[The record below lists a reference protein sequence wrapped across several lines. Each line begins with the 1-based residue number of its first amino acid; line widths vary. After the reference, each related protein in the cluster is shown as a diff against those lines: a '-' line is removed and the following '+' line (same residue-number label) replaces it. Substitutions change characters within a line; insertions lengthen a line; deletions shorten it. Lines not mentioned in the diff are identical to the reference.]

1 MSAKRNLVRRGVHV
15 CAWTVL
21 LSFLVIVIGAGEAAA
36 AAVLFPTPLH
46 ITREVTTPFSE
57 GATVVE
63 EYCHG
68 NRVVSISANRTA
80 IADHAKGELTVIDFA
95 AGTYSVTTF
104 EAIARLQ
111 DRNVRATAART
122 GEWRIE
128 QRGGRVV
135 ASRPGEMV
143 EVRRRDDGVDRTYR
157 LTLDRELKLSRE
169 AVEALLGTGYPNRR
183 DEAND
188 AVLGA
193 LRSPRGPRSNEAF
206 TTGEDYFLPLEYV
219 VGHDLDGQRFETR
232 NVVVRIGNELPPA
245 DRLAIPPGAKL
256 VESDAVAARR
266 LLDELDQ

>member
-1 MSAKRNLVRRGVHV
+1 MSAIRTVVRRRR
-15 CAWTVL
+15 AWPWVSA
-21 LSFLVIVIGAGEAAA
+21 LSVLVIVVGAGEASASG
-36 AAVLFPTPLH
+36 VLFPTPIHL
-46 ITREVTTPFSE
+46 TREVTTPFSE
-57 GATVVE
+57 DATVVE

-68 NRVVSISANRTA
+68 NRVVSINGDRTA

-104 EAIARLQ
+104 EAIAKLH

-135 ASRPGEMV
+135 ASRPGEMI
-143 EVRRRDDGVDRTYR
+143 EVRRQDDDVHRTIR

-169 AVEALLGTGYPNRR
+169 AVEALLGSGYPNRR
-183 DEAND
+183 DEASD
-188 AVLGA
+188 AILGA
-193 LRSPRGPRSNEAF
+193 LRSPRGPRSNEAL
-206 TTGEDYFLPLEYV
+206 TTEDDYFLPLEYV
-219 VGHDLDGQRFETR
+219 VGYDLDGQRVETR
-232 NVVVRIGNELPPA
+232 NVVVRIGSELPPA
-245 DRLAIPPGAKL
+245 DRMAMPPGAKL

>member
-1 MSAKRNLVRRGVHV
+1 MSAKRNFVRPVVRVR
-15 CAWTVL
+15 AL
-21 LSFLVIVIGAGEAAA
+21 ARALSFLVIAIGAGEAAA

-68 NRVVSISANRTA
+68 NRVVSISGNRTA

-95 AGTYSVTTF
+95 AGTYSITTF
-104 EAIARLQ
+104 EAIAKLQ
-111 DRNVRATAART
+111 DRNVRASAALA

-135 ASRPGEMV
+135 ASRPGEMI
-143 EVRRRDDGVDRTYR
+143 EVRRQDDDVHRTIR
-157 LTLDRELKLSRE
+157 LTADRELKLSRE

-193 LRSPRGPRSNEAF
+193 LRSPRGPRSNEAL
-206 TTGEDYFLPLEYV
+206 TAQGDYYLPLEYV
-219 VGHDLDGQRFETR
+219 VAHDLDGQRVETR
-232 NVVVRIGNELPPA
+232 NVVVRVGSELPPS

-256 VESDAVAARR
+256 VESDAVTARR